1 MALQT
6 KAISANGAKNRHK
19 FTLTVKEESTS
30 VAANTSAISWA
41 LTISPVIKEYDWVST
56 AGKVK
61 YKVTV
66 NGTEYSG
73 IIERYDGVSTVTI
86 KSGTGTVQHN
96 ADGSAT
102 ISFSFSITDSNAW
115 SYGPGNASAS
125 GTLTMT
131 NIPRQAEITAAPNFN
146 DEQNPTIAYT
156 NPAGAAVD
164 RLELCITL
172 DGTTENALPYRAVSK
187 TGTSYTYTLDE
198 DDRNFLRNAAEE
210 NTLEVGFYLH
220 TVIGG
225 VDYYSKEWRTL
236 TIVNAAP
243 TLNPYIVD
251 SNADTAAVTGGD
263 ALIRYVSNAY
273 FETGARAQKGASI
286 VSQSVTCGGVTIESG
301 TGTFVGVQSG
311 TFVITV
317 VDSRGNPTTR
327 EVQVPFVEYINL
339 TCSIGNDKPDTDGR
353 FTLTASG
360 YCFNGNIGSSGSN
373 DLYVLYRYKAGNGSF
388 SDWRDM
394 SITKGDNSYT
404 ATANFTGL
412 DYRTTYTFQCKAGD
426 LVMTATTD
434 EVPIKSMPVFDWS
447 GEDFNFNVPVKA
459 PRLEVEEIQ
468 LDGAPLDYI
477 VEQGVKSSW
486 LYRKWNSGIME
497 CWRRVQVTTNVSTAW
512 GSLYSSG
519 AISATNLTYPYAFT
533 ETPYLTA
540 NLMPFGSGGLLM
552 APGSQY
558 GSATQT
564 GAFEITRGSSV
575 SNAQYLI
582 AYHAIGK
589 WK

>member
-19 FTLTVKEESTS
+19 FTLTVTEESTS
-30 VAANTSAISWA
+30 VAANTSAISWS
-41 LTISPVIKEYDWVST
+41 LVISPVIKNWDWVST

-66 NGTEYSG
+66 NGAEYSG

-86 KSGTGTVQHN
+86 KSSTETVQHN
-96 ADGSAT
+96 ADGSAA
-102 ISFSFSITDSNAW
+102 ISFSFSITDSKAW

-125 GTLTMT
+125 GTMAMT
-131 NIPRQAEITAAPNFN
+131 NIPRQAEITFAPNFN
-146 DEQNPTIAYT
+146 DEEDPVVIYT

-172 DGTTENALPYRAVSK
+172 DGTTENALPYRAVPT
-187 TGTSYTYTLDE
+187 TGQPYTYTLDE
-198 DDRNFLRNAAEE
+198 DDRNFLRNAAKE
-210 NTLEVGFYLH
+210 NTLEVGFYLR

-225 VDYYSKEWRTL
+225 VDYFSKEWRTM
-236 TIVNAAP
+236 TIVNADPVIEPLITEA
-243 TLNPYIVD
+243 
-251 SNADTAAVTGGD
+251 NAEILGVSD
-263 ALIRYVSNAY
+263 ALIRHVSIAHFDAEAY
-273 FETGARAQKGASI
+273 ALKGATL
-286 VSQSVTCGGVTIESG
+286 VSQSVSCGDVVVEGA
-301 TGTFVGVQSG
+301 TGTIPGVQSG
-311 TFVITV
+311 TFIFTAT
-317 VDSRGNPTTR
+317 DSRGNTTTLP
-327 EVQVPFVEYINL
+327 VQVPFVDYVKL
-339 TCSIGNDKPDTDGR
+339 SCSIGDDKPDTDGR
-353 FTLTASG
+353 FTLKASG
-360 YCFNGNIGSSGSN
+360 ACYVGDISAAGNN
-373 DLYVLYRYKAGNGSF
+373 DIYVLYRYKAGSGAF
-388 SDWRDM
+388 SDWNDM
-394 SITKGDNSYT
+394 AVTVGESGYT
-404 ATANFTGL
+404 ATMNFTGL

-434 EVPIKSMPVFDWS
+434 EVAIKSMPVFDWS

-459 PRLEVEEIQ
+459 PSLDVEEIQ

-564 GAFEITRGSSV
+564 GAFEITRGSAIT
-575 SNAQYLI
+575 NAQYLI